1 MDTRDDP
8 ESPRHP
14 SRIAH
19 QFRRAMRLRCP
30 VCGTGRLFRG
40 IEMHAACPSCGFAFE
55 REPGYWTNAVT
66 LNFMM
71 SGGLVLLIVG
81 PLVFTGM
88 PLWASLSLGLV
99 LAAAVPL
106 ACFRHF
112 KAIWLAIDLSI
123 NPPTAAERIAG
134 FLRVTRRAAEPDEHA
149 PDHE

>member
-1 MDTRDDP
+1 
-8 ESPRHP
+8 
-14 SRIAH
+14 
-19 QFRRAMRLRCP
+19 MRLRCP
-30 VCGTGRLFRG
+30 VCGKGRLFRG
-40 IEMHAACPSCGFAFE
+40 IEMHAHCPACGFAFE

-71 SGGLVLLIVG
+71 SGGFVLLIVG
-81 PLVFTGM
+81 PIAVTGL
-88 PLWASLSLGLV
+88 PIWVSLGLGIA

-134 FLRVTRRAAEPDEHA
+134 FLHVTRHVAGSETDTSDRE
-149 PDHE
+149 